1 MEQGWL
7 SAPRIGIAF
16 SLPGSWFL
24 MKIFPGRSTEQ
35 SSEHTQMHMNR
46 QETELAFY
54 SSILDA
60 MSEAHH
66 QSTAGQPIYYNLLKC
81 PFFFLMYALAW
92 IK

>member
-7 SAPRIGIAF
+7 SAPRTGIAF

-24 MKIFPGRSTEQ
+24 MKIFPSRSTKQ
-35 SSEHTQMHMNR
+35 PSEHAQMHMNL
-46 QETELAFY
+46 QETELADY

-60 MSEAHH
+60 ISEAHH

-81 PFFFLMYALAW
+81 PFFLMYALAW